1 MTDAPAHDAP
11 IGVFDSGVG
20 GLTVARAIMDM
31 LPREAI
37 HYVGDTKYGPYGPL
51 PLADIRRHAMDIM
64 EALVDDGVKLL
75 VIACNTASS
84 AVLRDARER
93 FSRERGVPVVEVI
106 VPAVRRAAALSHNRR
121 VGVIGTK
128 ATVTSGA
135 YDDALAAAP
144 DIAVTSQACPRF
156 VEFVEAGVTSGPEV
170 LEAAREY
177 LTPLIEAQVDTVIL
191 GCTHYP
197 MLAGAIGYVMGPDVT
212 LVDSATET
220 AIDVYRALAA
230 NGLERTAPTPPQ
242 HRFFATGEIE
252 RFEALA
258 QRFLGPVVTQVES
271 LPS

>member
-1 MTDAPAHDAP
+1 MNDAP

-37 HYVGDTKYGPYGPL
+37 HYVGDTEFGPYGPL
-51 PLADIRRHAMDIM
+51 PISEVRQHALTIMD
-64 EALVDDGVKLL
+64 ALVDDGVKLL
-75 VIACNTASS
+75 VIACNTASA

-106 VPAVRRAAALSHNRR
+106 VPAVRRAATLTHAGRI
-121 VGVIGTK
+121 GVIGTQ
-128 ATVTSGA
+128 ATITSGA

-144 DIAVTSQACPRF
+144 AISVHSRACPRF
-156 VEFVEAGVTSGPEV
+156 VSLVEDGITSGPEV
-170 LEAAREY
+170 VQVAREY
-177 LTPLIEAQVDTVIL
+177 LAPLQEQQIDTLIL

-197 MLAGAIGYVMGPDVT
+197 MLKGAIGYVMGPAVT

-230 NGLERTAPTPPQ
+230 NGLERRDDSAPE
-242 HRFFATGEIE
+242 HRFFATGPRR
-252 RFEALA
+252 RFEDLA
-258 QRFLGPVVTQVES
+258 QRFLGPVVTEVEA
-271 LPS
+271 LHG

>member
-1 MTDAPAHDAP
+1 MNDAP

-31 LPREAI
+31 MPRESI
-37 HYVGDTKYGPYGPL
+37 HYVGDTLNGPYGPL
-51 PLADIRRHAMDIM
+51 PIAQVRQHAMDIM
-64 EALVDDGVKLL
+64 DALVDDGVKLL
-75 VIACNTASS
+75 VIACNTASA

-93 FSRERGVPVVEVI
+93 FSKERAVPVVEVI
-106 VPAVRRAAALSHNRR
+106 VPAVRRAAALSRNRR

-128 ATVTSGA
+128 ATITSGA
-135 YDDALAAAP
+135 YDDALAGAP
-144 DIAVTSQACPRF
+144 DITVTSQACPRF

-170 LEAAREY
+170 LQAAHEY
-177 LTPLIEAQVDTVIL
+177 LQPLIDAQVDTLIL

-230 NGLERTAPTPPQ
+230 SNLERTSLEEPE
-242 HRFFATGEIE
+242 HRFYATGKSAQ
-252 RFEALA
+252 FEALA
-258 QRFLGPVVTQVES
+258 QRFLGPVVTHVEK
-271 LPS
+271 LDQ